1 MVDSTIPFSSNPR
14 TLKRQPTHSFK
25 AISAI
30 GAARQSNSIDK
41 LGSAKAQAI
50 MDKLAEIPMM
60 LVDDALI
67 LAMRAK
73 DKFGRNLLIP
83 PAEQPKNK

>member
-25 AISAI
+25 AVSAV

-50 MDKLAEIPMM
+50 LYKLAEVPLM

-67 LAMRAK
+67 LALRAK
-73 DKFGRNLLIP
+73 EKLGKNPLLP
-83 PAEQPKNK
+83 EQPKSK